1 MVGVEILEYTRCRG
15 GSCRIVSQQNSDK
28 TTGEHQVLYWII
40 NWMLNLVLPRKLIV
54 PLDGMKNVLHICHF
68 LPLCNNCVQNIH
80 GLLSII
86 WEFSVLDVYVEP
98 WKPSRIHHENTKKCE
113 PCKDGRFMSY
123 IFVLFLFPYS
133 SRFCYGFWWWILV
146 LGSHMDF
153 VISWIV
159 LYKASALCWFC
170 PEEWDFASM

>member
-1 MVGVEILEYTRCRG
+1 MVGVEILKYTHCQG
-15 GSCRIVSQQNSDK
+15 GSCRIISQQNSDK
-28 TTGEHQVLYWII
+28 TTGEHQVLYWI

-68 LPLCNNCVQNIH
+68 LPLCNYCVRI
-80 GLLSII
+80 SIVCCLFLENSLF
-86 WEFSVLDVYVEP
+86 WMCVLNLESLREFIM
-98 WKPSRIHHENTKKCE
+98 KAQKQCE
-113 PCKDGRFMSY
+113 PCKVGGFISY

-153 VISWIV
+153 IISWIV
-159 LYKASALCWFC
+159 FYKASALCWFC
-170 PEEWDFASM
+170 PEE